1 MAGPR
6 YEGRESAR
14 ERERE
19 RGRERA
25 RTREEE
31 HESEGERER
40 SGPGKQEASRNAFAL
55 LARYKYATEG
65 KEPTTP
71 APAATA

>member
-1 MAGPR
+1 MAGPPR
-6 YEGRESAR
+6 YERRKR
-14 ERERE
+14 ERE
-19 RGRERA
+19 GA
-25 RTREEE
+25 RKGTREEE
-31 HESEGERER
+31 HESGRKKER

>member
-6 YEGRESAR
+6 YEGRERAR
-14 ERERE
+14 ERERKGARKSENEGRGARELE
-19 RGRERA
+19 R
-25 RTREEE
+25 
-31 HESEGERER
+31 ERER